1 MRRVFLFLSLVALLA
16 TVAPAQDA
24 PPRER
29 ILRGLSLLETAP
41 ETPGVLVDIAQAYV
55 DDGNPVVAAH
65 YLARALAADPGN
77 PAAAALLDV
86 CRTRIFESELRLPAN
101 RLIAD
106 RDAAGFLQ
114 QMAPPGWEQHGS
126 FFWVASGWVSKL
138 FYHGDTARASAEI
151 GEASLRAGTTGSG
164 HVSIGAVRTG
174 VRLHGASDETQWEG
188 KIKAGF
194 FATDR
199 VLAHAGFTW
208 VDSSTTDPA
217 STWVAGAGAEYYG
230 PLQSKPSVFGFYQ
243 HRPDGEDRQLNL
255 ALERSNPGAWLK
267 LSVSTQASNSDDTG
281 DTDWAAFPRVEVGA
295 RVSPA
300 GTIALGAG
308 AGRMTHEVRGFHDVL
323 YNQDDAHVNTA
334 SIRLSRAF
342 TGGVL
347 EWTSGVDGYESP
359 GGGDYQAVSHV
370 LAVHLNSASHQ
381 MPAGPS
387 GGWTVSAGA
396 RSRGIKLDWKGAPPA
411 PLIDRPVAPVQIGS
425 PAVYRAGDGQVV
437 YEDGVILPDYLNPG
451 VRDGRAFFGVN
462 DARQVRPAGPSYQT
476 ADFSSRELRYS
487 LRDDLPGFASTWDG
501 NPVGAT
507 LSLESPPARLGTFTL
522 SAGLDY
528 GIQGSDRRRE
538 DSATQTVIEQETRT
552 TFRLPVSATYWVI
565 HDLDEF
571 NDYWRP
577 FVAPPAPSTA
587 TSVRRG
593 VYSVYEASLRRQ
605 LDVTVHDVGFRL
617 VLGRALGPVQV
628 RVWGGPALT
637 VTEGLFQEDVAWT
650 ERGKTEVLLTSSLRE
665 HDRDYQMGWAAGLSL
680 RWSPADDSPW
690 FVEALL
696 DHTQASDAVLRSS
709 RSGARVDRDRLGG
722 SISIGVRL

>member
-1 MRRVFLFLSLVALLA
+1 MMRAVFFLPLFALLA
-16 TVAPAQDA
+16 TVAPAQTDT
-24 PPRER
+24 PRER
-29 ILRGLSLLETAP
+29 ILQGLSMLETAP
-41 ETPGVLVDIAQAYV
+41 ENPSVLLGIARAYA

-65 YLARALAADPGN
+65 YVCRALTVDPAN
-77 PAAAALLDV
+77 PDAAALLDI

-101 RLIAD
+101 RLIAEHD
-106 RDAAGFLQ
+106 DPGLWQR
-114 QMAPPGWEQHGS
+114 MAPPGWEQHGS

-151 GEASLRAGTTGSG
+151 GEASLRAGKTGGG
-164 HVSIGAVRTG
+164 HVSLGAVRTG
-174 VRLHGASDETQWEG
+174 IRLHGAADETQWEG
-188 KIKAGF
+188 KIKTGF
-194 FATDR
+194 LATDR

-217 STWVAGAGAEYYG
+217 STWVAGAGAEYFG
-230 PLQSKPSVFGFYQ
+230 PIPSKPSVFGFYQ
-243 HRPDGEDRQLNL
+243 HRPDGTDHQLNL
-255 ALERSNPGAWLK
+255 ALERSNPAGWLK
-267 LSVSTQASNSDDTG
+267 LSVSTQASDPDDSSG
-281 DTDWAAFPRVEVGA
+281 TDWSAFPRVEVGA

-300 GTIALGAG
+300 GSIAIGAG

-323 YNQDDAHVNTA
+323 YNQDDAHTHTA

-381 MPAGPS
+381 MPLGAS
-387 GGWTVSAGA
+387 SSWTVSAGA
-396 RSRGIKLDWKGAPPA
+396 RSRGVTLDWSGASPV

-425 PAVYRAGDGQVV
+425 PRAYRAGDGRVL

-462 DARQVRPAGPSYQT
+462 DASQVRPAGPYYQT

-487 LRDDLPGFASTWDG
+487 LRDDLPGFATTWDG

-507 LSLESPPARLGTFTL
+507 LSLESPSARLGTFTL
-522 SAGLDY
+522 SAGFDY
-528 GIQGSDRRRE
+528 SVQEADRRS
-538 DSATQTVIEQETRT
+538 DDTATQTVLEQESRT
-552 TFRLPVSATYWVI
+552 IFRLPVSATYWVI
-565 HDLDEF
+565 HDLDAF
-571 NDYWRP
+571 NDYWKP
-577 FVAPPAPSTA
+577 FVPPPLPRTS

-605 LDVTVHDVGFRL
+605 LDVTVQDVGFRL
-617 VLGRALGPVQV
+617 VLGRALGPVQA

-637 VTEGLFQEDVAWT
+637 VTEGVFQEEVAWT
-650 ERGKTEVLLTSSLRE
+650 ERGKTAVLLASSLRE
-665 HDRDYQMGWAAGLSL
+665 HDRDYQLGWAAGLSL

-690 FVEALL
+690 FVEASL
-696 DHTQASDAVLRSS
+696 DHLRASDAVLRSS
-709 RSGARVDRDRLGG
+709 RSGARLDRDRLGG
-722 SISIGVRL
+722 SISIGIRL